1 MKTRDVGMEKPINLV
16 KMVAVDCLPSVIK
29 RVGVEDTPENRE
41 DIMALALNRL
51 PVKYVTSSEGKLYSE
66 MIDNFKVQFETDIL
80 AGLTRAAIQVK
91 GKPRGA
97 MKMGDK

>member
-1 MKTRDVGMEKPINLV
+1 MEKPTNLV
-16 KMVAVDCLPSVIK
+16 KLVAVDCLPAVIK

-41 DIMALALNRL
+41 DILALALNRL
-51 PVKYVTSSEGKLYSE
+51 PVKYVTSGEGKLYSE

-91 GKPRGA
+91 GKPRRAGSVGE
-97 MKMGDK
+97 K